1 MQPVRHN
8 MNVVVWTKPKC
19 FYCTQA
25 KELLES
31 MNLEYQEKRV
41 GESYTVEQFREA
53 APQATTY
60 PQIFIYGNLIGG
72 FSDLVDYIEQT
83 GYNGSGYTL

>member
-1 MQPVRHN
+1 MANIVI
-8 MNVVVWTKPKC
+8 WSKPGC
-19 FYCTQA
+19 YYCNQA

-31 MNLEYQEKRV
+31 MDLEYVEKCV
-41 GESYTVEQFREA
+41 GNGHTVEQFREA
-53 APQATTY
+53 APHAKSY
-60 PQIFIYGNLIGG
+60 PQIFIYGNHIGG